1 MWKKRGIRVGASVLA
16 VVFAAGLLVS
26 ETADPAQAGLLGG
39 GGGLLGELLPTLTS
53 ISVSPST
60 ATITQGQTLPF
71 TATGTLSNGATENL
85 TSLVTWSASPGEG
98 LVATLSNLTGSQGVA
113 TAGVPGTSTIT
124 ALAPTGLLGLTGL
137 LSGVLGGGLSGSAVL
152 TVISSALPGVL
163 SSISVSPSTA
173 SIIPGQ
179 TLPFSATGLLSN
191 GTTQDV
197 TNLVTWSSSA
207 PGLASLGSTTGL
219 ATGLAPGTSTITALA
234 PAGLLGLLTP
244 LLSTSSLLTVLS
256 SGSSTL
262 SPLLSLNP
270 PTGKVRTGVLA
281 NGANFVPG
289 SPVTVSYLS
298 GLKARKRASTVLCT
312 ATVAS
317 NGTFSCGGKI
327 PRRGRSGKR
336 GHHTVVATVPSTP
349 NPTTTTFNLIR

>member
-1 MWKKRGIRVGASVLA
+1 MWKKRGIRVGTSVLA
-16 VVFAAGLLVS
+16 LGVAVGLLVS
-26 ETADPAQAGLLGG
+26 GSADPAQAGILGSGG
-39 GGGLLGELLPTLTS
+39 GLLPTLTS

-85 TSLVTWSASPGEG
+85 TSLVTWSASTGEG
-98 LVATLSNLTGSQGVA
+98 LVATLSNLTGSRGLA
-113 TAGVPGTSTIT
+113 TGGVPGVSTIT
-124 ALAPTGLLGLTGL
+124 ALAPTGALGLTGL
-137 LSGVLGGGLSGSAVL
+137 LSGVLGGGISGSAVL

-179 TLPFSATGLLSN
+179 TLPFSATGTLSN

-207 PGLASLGSTTGL
+207 PGLASLGSATGL
-219 ATGLAPGTSTITALA
+219 ATGVAPGTSTITALA
-234 PAGLLGLLTP
+234 PAGLLGLVTP

-262 SPLLSLNP
+262 SPLLSLDP
-270 PTGKVRTGVLA
+270 TTGKRRTGVVA

-312 ATVAS
+312 TIVAS
-317 NGTFSCGGKI
+317 NGTFSCNGKI
-327 PRRGRSGKR
+327 PRRARSGKR
-336 GHHTVVATVPSTP
+336 GHHTIVAAASSSQ
-349 NPTTTTFNLIR
+349 NPTTTIFNLIR